1 MKLKTFTYS
10 FLPNNT
16 DIRGFNKFAISS
28 RVKTMPPGV
37 RYSGYSWED
46 NEYRRCDAEKI
57 KKIHGLIF
65 KWILKKDTESLELV
79 GLSYYK
85 VIIKPLLKLLERN
98 KSIGIS
104 KTKGNVLQ
112 K

>member
-1 MKLKTFTYS
+1 MFCL
-10 FLPNNT
+10 
-16 DIRGFNKFAISS
+16 
-28 RVKTMPPGV
+28 V
-37 RYSGYSWED
+37 
-46 NEYRRCDAEKI
+46 EKI
-57 KKIHGLIF
+57 KNIHGLIF

>member
-1 MKLKTFTYS
+1 MKSKINH
-10 FLPNNT
+10 FLPMFCLVEKINNNT
-16 DIRGFNKFAISS
+16 RMK
-28 RVKTMPPGV
+28 
-37 RYSGYSWED
+37 
-46 NEYRRCDAEKI
+46 
-57 KKIHGLIF
+57 F

-112 K
+112 KWNPKRLQILVEIESNTIIIYK

>member
-1 MKLKTFTYS
+1 MKSKINH
-10 FLPNNT
+10 FLPM
-16 DIRGFNKFAISS
+16 FCL
-28 RVKTMPPGV
+28 V
-37 RYSGYSWED
+37 
-46 NEYRRCDAEKI
+46 EKI

-65 KWILKKDTESLELV
+65 KWILKQDTESLELV